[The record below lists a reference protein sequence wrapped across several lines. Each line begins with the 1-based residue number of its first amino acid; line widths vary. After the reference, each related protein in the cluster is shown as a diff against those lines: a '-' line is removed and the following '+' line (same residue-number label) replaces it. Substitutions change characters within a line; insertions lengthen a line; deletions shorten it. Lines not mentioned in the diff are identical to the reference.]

1 MAKSAALL
9 KRKCGGFTL
18 VELMIA
24 IAVVAILTAIA
35 YPMYQD
41 QVRKSRRAS
50 VKGSMLQISQFMERH
65 YTENMRYSKDAGGNS
80 LSMNDVYNAAV
91 LEDQN
96 TVEKYYDLTLTS
108 NLTSYTISAVPG
120 SGQSSDVCANLSLLS
135 TGARTTSSNHTG
147 CW

>member
-1 MAKSAALL
+1 MRGELPKQ
-9 KRKCGGFTL
+9 KRSGFTL

-41 QVRKSRRAS
+41 QVRKSRRAA

-80 LSMNDVYNAAV
+80 LSMNDVYNADV
-91 LEDQN
+91 LEDAN
-96 TVEKYYDLTLTS
+96 TAEKYYNLTLTS
-108 NLTSYTISAVPG
+108 NLTTYTISAVPG
-120 SGQSSDVCANLSLLS
+120 SGQSGDVCESLGLLS
-135 TGARTTSSNHTG
+135 NGARTANHTG